1 MVIQFFTFNFQVYLR
16 NKFQIQKL
24 FNNFFFKNSL
34 EFFNVLVVIINI
46 ILSLYQTTFIQL
58 IIISSAIFI
67 HYIKVYILYILVIKQ
82 IIFGVI
88 NDIQIFFLRLLQRE
102 ILRFTQV
109 NLNLKSQK
117 KCVKEQG
124 WFELVQLILKEIVSD
139 RFNKYQLVYVYYN
152 VIVQK
157 VVEW

>member
-67 HYIKVYILYILVIKQ
+67 HYIRSVHFVHIGYQIDNIWGYI
-82 IIFGVI
+82 
-88 NDIQIFFLRLLQRE
+88 DFFLRLLQRE